1 MKSPRR
7 PARPGKSRGFASKG
21 ASLTRAIQPHLPWA
35 RPHFWGRERRY
46 VMDALDSSW
55 ISGGPYVDRLER
67 ELRTFH
73 GSKHCLS
80 SSNGTTAL
88 HMAYLALGIGR
99 GDEVVVPGYGFQ
111 AAANVAIHV
120 GAKPVFA
127 DVDPATWCMSVK
139 TMERVLTKRTKLV
152 VPVHTYGNLCAMD
165 DIVALARRRKVA
177 LVEDAAES
185 FGSRWRGR
193 MCGTFGDIG
202 TLSFQ
207 ATKTISTGEGGAVVT
222 DSQELHDRMWLYR
235 NHGMKQRRY
244 WHELAG
250 HNFRLTNLQAALG
263 CAQFEQLPRITTARR
278 RMDRLY
284 RRNLTAVD
292 GVILQHYQAEVDAVV
307 WAIAV
312 KLDAGAYPQ
321 GRDAVMTQLL
331 KAGIET
337 RPGFYCPSAM
347 THLYRSRRL
356 PVSEELSQWIISLP
370 SIPTMAAGEIARVCT
385 TLAGLRR

>member
-1 MKSPRR
+1 MTAGKQASVK
-7 PARPGKSRGFASKG
+7 ARTKAGKP
-21 ASLTRAIQPHLPWA
+21 QPLAWA
-35 RPHFWGRERRY
+35 RPDFWGRERRY
-46 VMDALDSSW
+46 VLDALSSSW
-55 ISGGPYVDRLER
+55 ISGGPYVERLER
-67 ELRTFH
+67 ELRAFH
-73 GSKHCLS
+73 GVEHCLS

-88 HMAYLALGIGR
+88 HMAYLALGVGR
-99 GDEVVVPGYGFQ
+99 GDEVVVPGFGFQ

-120 GAKPVFA
+120 GARPVFA
-127 DVDPATWCMSVK
+127 DVDPATWCMSAE
-139 TMERVLTKRTKLV
+139 TMERALTRRTKLV
-152 VPVHTYGNLCAMD
+152 VPVHTYGNLCAMK
-165 DIVALARRRKVA
+165 DIVALARRRGVA
-177 LVEDAAES
+177 VVEDAAES
-185 FGSRWRGR
+185 FGSRWEGR

-244 WHELAG
+244 WHEVAG

-263 CAQFEQLPRITTARR
+263 CAQFEQLSRITAARR

-284 RRNLTAVD
+284 RRGLAGVD
-292 GVILQHYQAEVDAVV
+292 GVTLQHYPAEVEAVV
-307 WAIAV
+307 WAVAV
-312 KLDAGAYPQ
+312 RLDPRAFPK
-321 GRDAVMTQLL
+321 GRDAVMAQMG

-347 THLYRSRRL
+347 THLYRTRRL
-356 PVSEELSQWIISLP
+356 PVSESLAQWIISLP
-370 SIPTMAAGEIARVCT
+370 SIPTLAAGDIARVCA